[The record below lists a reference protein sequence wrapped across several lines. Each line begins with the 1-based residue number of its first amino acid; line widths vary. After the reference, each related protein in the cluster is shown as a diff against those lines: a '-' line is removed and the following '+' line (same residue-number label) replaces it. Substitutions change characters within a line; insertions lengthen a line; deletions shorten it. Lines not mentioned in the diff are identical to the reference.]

1 MWSESRF
8 SFQNRGGGG
17 GGGGAIFRTRRKS
30 NGMKIGALAWSSL
43 HHSIDTISIY
53 DHSLSMPAP
62 GHEAFHEGRM
72 EKQTGLLLLSKVSL
86 TSKFLLCP

>member
-1 MWSESRF
+1 MVRVQIFIPEPR
-8 SFQNRGGGG
+8 
-17 GGGGAIFRTRRKS
+17 GGGAIFRTRRKS
-30 NGMKIGALAWSSL
+30 NGMKIGVLAWSSL

-72 EKQTGLLLLSKVSL
+72 EKQAGLLLLSKVSL
-86 TSKFLLCP
+86 TYGGPRGRAMR